1 MLMRVFSYRKPL
13 SGSKP
18 FEALGEEHRNAGIDP
33 PRKAGRDALAVV
45 LPRTARADPFEP
57 RNP

>member
-1 MLMRVFSYRKPL
+1 MLIFSHRKPL
-13 SGSKP
+13 SGSEP

-45 LPRTARADPFEP
+45 LPRTARADPFELRIP
-57 RNP
+57 

>member
-1 MLMRVFSYRKPL
+1 MRVFSYRKPL

-57 RNP
+57 SNP